1 MKKIR
6 KDNNLS
12 QEQLADQLGVSR
24 QSVSKWESSQAYP
37 EMDKVL
43 LICKIFN
50 YNIDELMNENV
61 KEVDDAKESKININ
75 KYIEDFF
82 RIHYQNG
89 RYVK

>member
-1 MKKIR
+1 
-6 KDNNLS
+6 
-12 QEQLADQLGVSR
+12 
-24 QSVSKWESSQAYP
+24 
-37 EMDKVL
+37 MDKVL